1 MAETS
6 KNKIYYNDN
15 ENSIA
20 DVLTDMKKMAESTDE
35 AIEKSKYDD
44 TEIKNK
50 DTEQD
55 SKIEELQNQKTELE
69 KELKEM
75 QEDYYQTSIRGQASG
90 EYIHVEDSSG
100 ARCKIGISGNSEQE
114 TRSGKNL
121 FKPLNIT
128 SNEITTTYDKDG
140 VGTIKGTST
149 NTWANISANV
159 IYSYP
164 AGNYVLSI
172 DKPKT
177 FNIHLKGIY
186 TDKEIFEFVIPAGS
200 KTKNVAF
207 KKEVYSM
214 YTFISGFTAGTTL
227 DDTIKIQLEKGS
239 TATAYEQYGLMP
251 SPDYL
256 SKIKTVGDNV
266 NLYDKD
272 NEIVCNG
279 IGIGSSG
286 ELFSRSDQ
294 KLLIIPI
301 SQGKT
306 NIAISFT
313 KTFSHSLRYAFS
325 NSIVENVNSEIFD
338 ADYVTDSTKT
348 DVKVSKTITNNKYKY
363 LLLSFIKSDNYPD
376 LKIEYNSTPTSYSS
390 YGQGSV
396 KVTKC
401 NKNLSKYKTFT
412 STSSARVVGD
422 TTTSGQQIKGIKVR
436 KGKKYTISFDVVSLP
451 SSDYRIQIRESTDE
465 SVAQTNGEIPNSIQN
480 EPLTCNT
487 LTRYSKTITAQGD
500 NYLYIRCIP
509 NGFVLDNI
517 QVEEK
522 EISTSSEQHEE
533 QSYIMPVQQEM
544 LEDDYFDWDN
554 EEVHT
559 WNKLILDGTENWEY
573 DSTYNY
579 FRCPSYVFDKIPSTA
594 SGDGIKQLSNY
605 FSVVGDWN
613 TFKNNTNLNGF
624 NPVSNIGYKL
634 VIRNTNYK
642 TIDTFKAW
650 LKSLYD
656 AGIPVVVYYKLAT
669 PTRLAFTEEQ
679 KAVAKELN
687 NVRTYKNVTNI
698 TTDSIAIL
706 DLDYAKD
713 LEKNKLEIYSTEEQV
728 IGTWV
733 DGKTLYRKVFDF
745 GQLPVT
751 GRKEIKHGI
760 SNLNKITKLYGI
772 ASWKSVD
779 MPTIP
784 LPSADPDGGKY
795 SVYLS
800 ANSSIIA
807 VTTGSDRG
815 AFYGYIIIEYTK
827 TTD

>member
-55 SKIEELQNQKTELE
+55 SKIEELQTKKTKLE

-100 ARCKIGISGNSEQE
+100 ARCKIGISGKSEQE

-128 SNEITTTYDKDG
+128 SNGITTTYDKDG

-186 TDKEIFEFVIPAGS
+186 TDEEIFEFVIPAGS

-214 YTFISGFTAGTTL
+214 YAFISGFAVGTTL

-239 TATAYEQYGLMP
+239 TATDFEQYGLMP
-251 SPDYL
+251 SPYYP
-256 SKIKTVGDNV
+256 SEIKAVGDNV
-266 NLYDKD
+266 NLFDKD
-272 NEIVCNG
+272 NVKIVNG
-279 IGIGSSG
+279 FINYNTGVFSASTSRQVCAYIKVKPNTTYSISG
-286 ELFSRSDQ
+286 WTVNNDKTLGTFTD
-294 KLLIIPI
+294 IP
-301 SQGKT
+301 SVGNKAT
-306 NIAISFT
+306 NYVRLT
-313 KTFSHSLRYAFS
+313 
-325 NSIVENVNSEIFD
+325 SE
-338 ADYVTDSTKT
+338 TSTK
-348 DVKVSKTITNNKYKY
+348 ITTGEN
-363 LLLSFIKSDNYPD
+363 DNYIVIFIYNNVYPQQND
-376 LKIEYNSTPTSYSS
+376 KIKIEKGSISTQYSP

-422 TTTSGQQIKGIKVR
+422 TTTSGQQIEGIKVR

-480 EPLTCNT
+480 EPLICNT
-487 LTRYSKTITAQGD
+487 LTRHSKTITAQGD

-522 EISTSSEQHEE
+522 ETSTHYEQHEE
-533 QSYIMPVQQEM
+533 QSYIMPVQKEM
-544 LEDDYFDWDN
+544 LQEDYFDFDN
-554 EEVHT
+554 EEEVHT
-559 WNKLILDGTENWEY
+559 CDKLVLNGTE
-573 DSTYNY
+573 DI
-579 FRCPSYVFDKIPSTA
+579 KIWIVMDDYYGVYISATEA
-594 SGDGIKQLSNY
+594 QDISAWSKTTLLS
-605 FSVVGDWN
+605 N
-613 TFKNNTNLNGF
+613 TFKTVQGSVMNNKTYQDNCVATWGKNIFIRIEKSIIGGNDDNTNDELL
-624 NPVSNIGYKL
+624 IK
-634 VIRNTNYK
+634 
-642 TIDTFKAW
+642 FKSY

-656 AGIPVVVYYKLAT
+656 AGTPVMIYYKLQT
-669 PTRLAFTEEQ
+669 PTRIAFTAEQ

-687 NVRTYKNVTNI
+687 NARTYKNVTNI
-698 TTDSIAIL
+698 TTDSKAIL
-706 DLDYAKD
+706 SLDYVKD
-713 LEKNKLEIYSTEEQV
+713 QETQNQKMQNEI
-728 IGTWV
+728 
-733 DGKTLYRKVFDF
+733 D
-745 GQLPVT
+745 
-751 GRKEIKHGI
+751 EIKQLL
-760 SNLNKITKLYGI
+760 STTQTSAMLLDNLQKEVE
-772 ASWKSVD
+772 SEV
-779 MPTIP
+779 
-784 LPSADPDGGKY
+784 
-795 SVYLS
+795 
-800 ANSSIIA
+800 
-807 VTTGSDRG
+807 
-815 AFYGYIIIEYTK
+815 E
-827 TTD
+827 

>member
-1 MAETS
+1 
-6 KNKIYYNDN
+6 
-15 ENSIA
+15 
-20 DVLTDMKKMAESTDE
+20 MKKMAESTDE

-55 SKIEELQNQKTELE
+55 SKIEELQTKKTKLE

-100 ARCKIGISGNSEQE
+100 ARCKIGISGKSEQE

-128 SNEITTTYDKDG
+128 SNGITTTYDKDG

-186 TDKEIFEFVIPAGS
+186 TDEEIFEFVIPAGS

-214 YTFISGFTAGTTL
+214 YAFISGFAVGTTL

-239 TATAYEQYGLMP
+239 TATDFEQYGLMP
-251 SPDYL
+251 SPYYP
-256 SKIKTVGDNV
+256 SEIKAVGDNV
-266 NLYDKD
+266 NLFDKD
-272 NEIVCNG
+272 NVKIVNG
-279 IGIGSSG
+279 FINYNTGVFSASTSRQVCAYIKVKPNTTYSISG
-286 ELFSRSDQ
+286 WTVNNDKTLGTFTD
-294 KLLIIPI
+294 IP
-301 SQGKT
+301 SVGNKAT
-306 NIAISFT
+306 NYVRLT
-313 KTFSHSLRYAFS
+313 
-325 NSIVENVNSEIFD
+325 SE
-338 ADYVTDSTKT
+338 TSTK
-348 DVKVSKTITNNKYKY
+348 ITTGEN
-363 LLLSFIKSDNYPD
+363 DNYIVIFIYNNVYPQQND
-376 LKIEYNSTPTSYSS
+376 KIKIEKGSISTQYSP

-422 TTTSGQQIKGIKVR
+422 TTTSGQQIEGIKVR

-480 EPLTCNT
+480 EPLICNT
-487 LTRYSKTITAQGD
+487 LTRHSKTITAQGD

-522 EISTSSEQHEE
+522 ETSTHYEQHEE
-533 QSYIMPVQQEM
+533 QSYIMPVQKEM
-544 LEDDYFDWDN
+544 LQEDYFDFDN
-554 EEVHT
+554 EEEVHT
-559 WNKLILDGTENWEY
+559 CDKLVLNGTE
-573 DSTYNY
+573 DI
-579 FRCPSYVFDKIPSTA
+579 KIWIVMDDYYGVYISATEA
-594 SGDGIKQLSNY
+594 QDISAWSKTTLLS
-605 FSVVGDWN
+605 N
-613 TFKNNTNLNGF
+613 TFKTVQGSVMNNKTYQDNCVATWGKNIFIRIEKSIIGGNDDNTNDELL
-624 NPVSNIGYKL
+624 IK
-634 VIRNTNYK
+634 
-642 TIDTFKAW
+642 FKSY

-656 AGIPVVVYYKLAT
+656 AGTPVMIYYKLQT
-669 PTRLAFTEEQ
+669 PTRIAFTAEQ

-687 NVRTYKNVTNI
+687 NARTYKNVTNI
-698 TTDSIAIL
+698 TTDSKAIL
-706 DLDYAKD
+706 SLDYVKD
-713 LEKNKLEIYSTEEQV
+713 QETQNQKMQNEI
-728 IGTWV
+728 
-733 DGKTLYRKVFDF
+733 D
-745 GQLPVT
+745 
-751 GRKEIKHGI
+751 EIKQLL
-760 SNLNKITKLYGI
+760 STTQTSAMLLDNLQKEVE
-772 ASWKSVD
+772 SEV
-779 MPTIP
+779 
-784 LPSADPDGGKY
+784 
-795 SVYLS
+795 
-800 ANSSIIA
+800 
-807 VTTGSDRG
+807 
-815 AFYGYIIIEYTK
+815 E
-827 TTD
+827 

>member
-1 MAETS
+1 MKEGEKQWLIIQNIIIWNYQNGSEYYDIKVANTN
-6 KNKIYYNDN
+6 NKIIDEKLYEKVDKVPNKELSTNDFTN
-15 ENSIA
+15 GYKQKLDSLKN
-20 DVLTDMKKMAESTDE
+20 
-35 AIEKSKYDD
+35 YDD

-55 SKIEELQNQKTELE
+55 SKIEELQNQKTKLE

-100 ARCKIGISGNSEQE
+100 ARCKIGIYGNSEQE

-128 SNEITTTYDKDG
+128 SNGITTTYDKDG

-149 NTWANISANV
+149 NMWANISANV
-159 IYSYP
+159 IYLYP

-172 DKPKT
+172 DEPKT
-177 FNIHLKGIY
+177 FNINLKGIY
-186 TDKEIFEFVIPAGS
+186 TDEEIFEFVIPAGS

-214 YTFISGFTAGTTL
+214 YAFISGFAVGTTL

-239 TATAYEQYGLMP
+239 TATDFEQYGLMP
-251 SPDYL
+251 SPDYP
-256 SKIKTVGDNV
+256 SEIKTVGSNV

-338 ADYVTDSTKT
+338 VDYVTDSTKT

-390 YGQGSV
+390 YDQGSV

-422 TTTSGQQIKGIKVR
+422 TTTSGQQIEGIKIK
-436 KGKKYTISFDVVSLP
+436 KGKTYTVSFDVVSLP

-480 EPLTCNT
+480 EPLICNT
-487 LTRYSKTITAQGD
+487 LTRHSKTITAQGD

-522 EISTSSEQHEE
+522 ETSTHYEQHEE
-533 QSYIMPVQQEM
+533 QSYIMPVQKEM
-544 LEDDYFDWDN
+544 LQEDYFDFDN
-554 EEVHT
+554 EEEVHV
-559 WNKLILDGTENWEY
+559 WGNVVANGTETINKNSNSEFF
-573 DSTYNY
+573 SITK
-579 FRCPSYVFDKIPSTA
+579 SMSQFDTSA
-594 SGDGIKQLSNY
+594 NAIKQSISNY
-605 FSVVGDWN
+605 GTGTTLALGSG
-613 TFKNNTNLNGF
+613 NTNNKYSFDASTIYLDCYN
-624 NPVSNIGYKL
+624 SNINTVEKL
-634 VIRNTNYK
+634 KVQLT
-642 TIDTFKAW
+642 
-650 LKSLYD
+650 KSNMKIYT
-656 AGIPVVVYYKLAT
+656 KLST
-669 PTRLAFTEEQ
+669 PTRLKFTDEQ

-687 NVRTYKNVTNI
+687 NARTYKNVTNI
-698 TTDSIAIL
+698 TTDSKAIL
-706 DLDYAKD
+706 SLDYVKD
-713 LEKNKLEIYSTEEQV
+713 QETQNQKMQNEI
-728 IGTWV
+728 
-733 DGKTLYRKVFDF
+733 D
-745 GQLPVT
+745 
-751 GRKEIKHGI
+751 EIKQLL
-760 SNLNKITKLYGI
+760 STTQTSAMLLDNLQKEVE
-772 ASWKSVD
+772 SEV
-779 MPTIP
+779 
-784 LPSADPDGGKY
+784 
-795 SVYLS
+795 
-800 ANSSIIA
+800 
-807 VTTGSDRG
+807 
-815 AFYGYIIIEYTK
+815 E
-827 TTD
+827 

>member
-100 ARCKIGISGNSEQE
+100 ARCKIGISGKSEQE

-128 SNEITTTYDKDG
+128 SNGITTTYDKDG

-186 TDKEIFEFVIPAGS
+186 TDEEIFEFVIPAGS

-214 YTFISGFTAGTTL
+214 YAFISGFAVGTTL

-239 TATAYEQYGLMP
+239 TATDFEQYGLMP
-251 SPDYL
+251 SPYYP
-256 SKIKTVGDNV
+256 SEIKAVGDNV
-266 NLYDKD
+266 NLFDKD
-272 NEIVCNG
+272 NVKIVNG
-279 IGIGSSG
+279 FINYNTGVFSASTSRQVCAYIKVKPNTTYSISG
-286 ELFSRSDQ
+286 WTVNNDKTLGTFTD
-294 KLLIIPI
+294 IP
-301 SQGKT
+301 SVGNKAT
-306 NIAISFT
+306 NYVRLT
-313 KTFSHSLRYAFS
+313 
-325 NSIVENVNSEIFD
+325 SE
-338 ADYVTDSTKT
+338 TSTK
-348 DVKVSKTITNNKYKY
+348 ITTGEN
-363 LLLSFIKSDNYPD
+363 DNYIVIFIYNNVYPQQND
-376 LKIEYNSTPTSYSS
+376 KIKIEKGSISTQYSP

-422 TTTSGQQIKGIKVR
+422 TTTSGQQIEGIKVR

-480 EPLTCNT
+480 EPLICNT
-487 LTRYSKTITAQGD
+487 LTRHSKTITAQGD

-522 EISTSSEQHEE
+522 ETSTHYEQHEE
-533 QSYIMPVQQEM
+533 QSYIMPVQKEM
-544 LEDDYFDWDN
+544 LQEDYFDFDN
-554 EEVHT
+554 EEEVHT
-559 WNKLILDGTENWEY
+559 CDKLVLNGTE
-573 DSTYNY
+573 DI
-579 FRCPSYVFDKIPSTA
+579 KIWIVMDDYYGVYISATEA
-594 SGDGIKQLSNY
+594 QDISAWSKTTLLS
-605 FSVVGDWN
+605 N
-613 TFKNNTNLNGF
+613 TFKTVQGSVMNNKTYQDNCVATWGKNIFIRIEKSIIGGNDDNTNDELL
-624 NPVSNIGYKL
+624 IK
-634 VIRNTNYK
+634 
-642 TIDTFKAW
+642 FKSY

-656 AGIPVVVYYKLAT
+656 AGTPVMIYYKLQT
-669 PTRLAFTEEQ
+669 PTRIAFTAEQ

-687 NVRTYKNVTNI
+687 NARTYKNVTNI
-698 TTDSIAIL
+698 TTDSKAIL
-706 DLDYAKD
+706 SLDYVKD
-713 LEKNKLEIYSTEEQV
+713 QETQNQKMQNEI
-728 IGTWV
+728 
-733 DGKTLYRKVFDF
+733 D
-745 GQLPVT
+745 
-751 GRKEIKHGI
+751 EIKQLL
-760 SNLNKITKLYGI
+760 STTQTSAMLLDNLQKEVE
-772 ASWKSVD
+772 SEV
-779 MPTIP
+779 
-784 LPSADPDGGKY
+784 
-795 SVYLS
+795 
-800 ANSSIIA
+800 
-807 VTTGSDRG
+807 
-815 AFYGYIIIEYTK
+815 E
-827 TTD
+827 